1 MSSGALARCCFWL
14 VVVFLA
20 RTLRPP
26 LKSQEQPPVKP
37 PGHLPWEEPH
47 RHAAMCTNSHLWSHF
62 TTTLSHLRLA
72 GLLKKTAQVA
82 RSEEELVWTN
92 SLALSGLAAHLE
104 PAKAMVGKIARS
116 DWGLY
121 LSIQCPDNAWLLSR
135 RINNRV
141 SFGVD
146 DS

>member
-47 RHAAMCTNSHLWSHF
+47 RHATMCTNSHLCHLPREESHIHAAMCTNSHLWSHF
-62 TTTLSHLRLA
+62 TTTVCSLPTGSVNWLSEPSSPFPGGRI
-72 GLLKKTAQVA
+72 GTDVTC
-82 RSEEELVWTN
+82 RS
-92 SLALSGLAAHLE
+92 
-104 PAKAMVGKIARS
+104 
-116 DWGLY
+116 
-121 LSIQCPDNAWLLSR
+121 
-135 RINNRV
+135 
-141 SFGVD
+141 
-146 DS
+146 

>member
-1 MSSGALARCCFWL
+1 MS
-14 VVVFLA
+14 
-20 RTLRPP
+20 
-26 LKSQEQPPVKP
+26 Q
-37 PGHLPWEEPH
+37 
-47 RHAAMCTNSHLWSHF
+47 
-62 TTTLSHLRLA
+62 LSHLRLA

-141 SFGVD
+141 SCKRCLVLCYRLVFQYVRCCR
-146 DS
+146 